1 MFAVV
6 RTGGKQLRVAPGE
19 SVRVEKLDGAIGD
32 TVELDEVLLVGGEGD
47 ARIGMPLVQGVKV
60 VGTITDQARG
70 PKLTIF
76 KMKRRKGYRR
86 KAGHR
91 QPYTEIRSGKLTQR
105 PGQPGAAARR
115 QGVRRSDCDGRLD
128 PGSTGGHANPPRSQ
142 RGPGSRL
149 HPVRPVRRRRELRQ
163 VPRPRRRASRAQA
176 GIVGESATPT
186 SVGRRRASLP

>member
-47 ARIGMPLVQGVKV
+47 ARIGTPLVQGAKV

-91 QPYTEIRSGKLTQR
+91 QPYTEIRVDRVEG
-105 PGQPGAAARR
+105 
-115 QGVRRSDCDGRLD
+115 
-128 PGSTGGHANPPRSQ
+128 
-142 RGPGSRL
+142 
-149 HPVRPVRRRRELRQ
+149 
-163 VPRPRRRASRAQA
+163 
-176 GIVGESATPT
+176 
-186 SVGRRRASLP
+186 